1 MFRIAA
7 GSATIGL
14 GMDSVAGFIEQ
25 GCKFCRLLQKNLECL
40 GKIQSFRLNLTR
52 IPVVLNLEMYVTGG
66 LGIFILRSSPSYSDV
81 LVYSENIQ

>member
-1 MFRIAA
+1 M
-7 GSATIGL
+7 
-14 GMDSVAGFIEQ
+14 AGFIEQ
-25 GCKFCRLLQKNLECL
+25 GCKFCRLFQKCLECL